1 MARSQRGVRILF
13 ATQFRVQVGLLNII
27 LFYFFKNDETE
38 KEERRYEEE
47 GEIVFP

>member
-1 MARSQRGVRILF
+1 MSEFLF

-27 LFYFFKNDETE
+27 FFFFDDETE

-47 GEIVFP
+47 GEIVFPCRFFQW